1 MTTPIEIKRAAFRI
15 HSILSEFPREKHQMI
30 NAVLRSMALG
40 SEAGL
45 VIDGVEFKE
54 VMDSDIVTEA
64 TEDSPVEVVDEET
77 KPVVESTPDAQEST
91 SPDVS
96 PPDEVK

>member
-15 HSILSEFPREKHQMI
+15 HSILAEFPREKHQMI
-30 NAVLRSMALG
+30 NAVLRSLTLG
-40 SEAGL
+40 SEPGL

-54 VMDSDIVTEA
+54 VVETNVDVKA

-77 KPVVESTPDAQEST
+77 NSVVESTPDAQEST
-91 SPDVS
+91 SPDVN
-96 PPDEVK
+96 PPEEVK

>member
-15 HSILSEFPREKHQMI
+15 HSILAEFPREKHQMI
-30 NAVLRSMALG
+30 NAVLRSLTLG
-40 SEAGL
+40 SDAGL

-54 VMDSDIVTEA
+54 VVDADVVAKA
-64 TEDSPVEVVDEET
+64 TEDTPVEVVDAET
-77 KPVVESTPDAQEST
+77 KPVVESTPDAQECT
-91 SPDVS
+91 SPDVN